1 MKAFIKTHLFFAL
14 LLGMFVLLASCTG
27 THTQTAKI
35 PDPPADSVAEML
47 RRLPG
52 LQVTGSGENISVLV
66 NRGGR
71 SLMRSDEPLYMID
84 GRRMGHS
91 YRSISMLNPG
101 DIERID
107 VISDPASLA
116 SYGVGAGKGVI
127 NVRMKK

>member
-1 MKAFIKTHLFFAL
+1 MKAFIKISFI
-14 LLGMFVLLASCTG
+14 MSLLASLMFVMTSCTS
-27 THTQTAKI
+27 TRTKSPKI
-35 PDPPADSVAEML
+35 PDPPAESVAEML

-52 LQVTGSGENISVLV
+52 LQVTGAGENISVQV

-71 SLMRSDEPLYMID
+71 SIMRSDEPLYMID

-101 DIERID
+101 DIDRID
-107 VISDPASLA
+107 VITDPASLA
-116 SYGVGAGKGVI
+116 SYGVGAGNGVI